1 MLAYIPLDSMVRRIY
16 HNLYHNYYYV
26 VIISLLALPMRMGA
40 WSMACVLWR
49 RIEYYYIIISLSLS
63 PFIDAPTITN
73 MDYIKDNQTLTC
85 ISSRSPATV
94 VSWMNDGVIINESS
108 THYTLTQTLTD
119 RASSTYTNVLTI
131 NEIAIGGDVTGTWTC
146 TVSNK
151 LGSDSK
157 EIVIVGEF
165 N

>member
-1 MLAYIPLDSMVRRIY
+1 
-16 HNLYHNYYYV
+16 
-26 VIISLLALPMRMGA
+26 
-40 WSMACVLWR
+40 
-49 RIEYYYIIISLSLS
+49 
-63 PFIDAPTITN
+63 
-73 MDYIKDNQTLTC
+73 MDYNEDNQTLTC

-94 VSWMNDGVIINESS
+94 VSWINDGVIINESS

-119 RASSTYTNVLTI
+119 RASSTYTNVLTM